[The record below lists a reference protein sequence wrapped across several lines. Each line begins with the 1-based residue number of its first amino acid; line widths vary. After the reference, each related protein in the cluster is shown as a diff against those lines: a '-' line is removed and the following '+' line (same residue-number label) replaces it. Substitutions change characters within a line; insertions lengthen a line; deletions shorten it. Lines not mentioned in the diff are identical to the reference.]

1 MIRFVTLSIVAALTL
16 LIALGGLAG
25 TFGGVALF
33 AVCVAGF
40 GLLVGLCTELM
51 REI

>member
-16 LIALGGLAG
+16 LIALGGFAG
-25 TFGGVALF
+25 IFGGVALF

>member
-33 AVCVAGF
+33 AVCVVGF
-40 GLLVGLCTELM
+40 GLLVGLCTDLM

>member
-1 MIRFVTLSIVAALTL
+1 MIRFATLSIVTALTL
-16 LIALGGLAG
+16 ILAHAGLAG

>member
-1 MIRFVTLSIVAALTL
+1 MIRFVILSMVAAVTL
-16 LIALGGLAG
+16 LLALGGLAG

-51 REI
+51 SEI

>member
-1 MIRFVTLSIVAALTL
+1 MIRFVTLSIVAAMTL
-16 LIALGGLAG
+16 LIVLGGHAG

-33 AVCVAGF
+33 AVCVSAF
-40 GLLVGLCTELM
+40 GLLVGLCTEFM

>member
-1 MIRFVTLSIVAALTL
+1 MIRFVTLSIVATLTL
-16 LIALGGLAG
+16 LIALGGFAG
-25 TFGGVALF
+25 TFGGVAFF

-40 GLLVGLCTELM
+40 GLLVGLCTEFM